1 MSGSGA
7 TIFALASSKEQ
18 SLVLVEKL
26 KQHGWN
32 AWAVSSFEVQDDAE
46 VENGNNGSQGLP

>member
-18 SLVLVEKL
+18 SVDLVEKL
-26 KQHGWN
+26 KKHGWN
-32 AWAVSSFEVQDDAE
+32 AWSVSSFEVQDNAE
-46 VENGNNGSQGLP
+46 VENGYNRS